1 MELCS
6 ELVAYWQP
14 GKILSGS
21 GLGTL
26 AVVIEPDSAAGAGHI
41 IGKHPRRGGHPVL
54 KQTGAGSDNHGSEVD
69 SSCSVDN
76 CGQFIRQAVSGELRT
91 LYPLART
98 HQELLCAQCCRT
110 RSHRR

>member
-26 AVVIEPDSAAGAGHI
+26 AVVIEPDSAAGAGHV

-54 KQTGAGSDNHGSEVD
+54 KQTGTGSDNHGSQVD
-69 SSCSVDN
+69 TEPVNFVGFQQCLDDALA
-76 CGQFIRQAVSGELRT
+76 GQNHDVATILLTKSANHSGRLI
-91 LYPLART
+91 
-98 HQELLCAQCCRT
+98 
-110 RSHRR
+110 